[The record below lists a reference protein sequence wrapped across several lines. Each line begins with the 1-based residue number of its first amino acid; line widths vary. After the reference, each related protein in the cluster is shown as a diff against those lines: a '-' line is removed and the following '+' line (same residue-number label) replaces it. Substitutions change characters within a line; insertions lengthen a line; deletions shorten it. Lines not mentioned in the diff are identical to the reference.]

1 MDKDSVV
8 WKILAQ
14 YSRTAQLIVKD
25 IIDNSATSEI
35 RYTDDKSELE
45 IDLDDRPS
53 DNSVSKLVGK
63 ILSKLPDRL
72 TKSDVKSYDPYT
84 SSYSDGDNEVSVS
97 IEYDK
102 EEYKVLDETTQSGMV
117 GQHKRSCGDLIE
129 SNEDQEY
136 TIVEDYDDEYDE
148 SEDDSFY
155 VLITDD
161 DDNKLIIQISKYNG
175 EWEEYK
181 IYLDDEFG
189 YFDPRSYMSYLNKSD
204 IMQWIRQDYPGCRV
218 SEMSDNDV
226 EDFLN
231 NYSDA
236 DSEPSDE
243 DEDVRSESWWI
254 GDRVAV
260 ELRLSN
266 PYNDYEWNGWIE
278 KSGPSYEQ
286 FSYDK
291 SLSQDEVIDKLSKSL
306 GSKLEQV
313 SEDKYN
319 KYITN
324 DLVESLSE
332 EILTDMSSDEF
343 EVVDEEF
350 DSDKIFTSGDFDE
363 YKDYYE
369 KDPEFSV
376 ADYSS
381 YADDE
386 LQARREE
393 LYQRLLSTNDYDESR
408 SLEDEIMTID
418 SELDDRLNEDTH
430 PADCICPKCHK
441 DPCVCECTDSDN
453 LDEDITVID
462 DESDDD
468 SEILNEVSDTELA
481 KMIQDDSPKGHA
493 KFAVARFLDD
503 LNMPSL
509 KINDFD
515 YVNSDP
521 ATKGQPSASTE
532 LEDDELN
539 RVASMMKS
547 GKLKR
552 GQPKKSSDGIVTIPA
567 TAVGKDKDG
576 NDKDGIYGVFVQP
589 SKKLLKVVC
598 LIKKEAKL
606 ADLAGEATSPEN
618 NPENFGK

>member
-1 MDKDSVV
+1 M
-8 WKILAQ
+8 LAQ

-53 DNSVSKLVGK
+53 DNSVSKLVSK

-72 TKSDVKSYDPYT
+72 TKSGVKSYDPYT

-102 EEYKVLDETTQSGMV
+102 EEYKVLDETTQSGMI

-136 TIVEDYDDEYDE
+136 TIVEDYDDDYDE

-189 YFDPRSYMSYLNKSD
+189 YFDPMSYMGYLSKSD
-204 IMQWIRQDYPGCRV
+204 VMQWIRQDYPGCKV

-236 DSEPSDE
+236 DDE
-243 DEDVRSESWWI
+243 YEDIHSESL
-254 GDRVAV
+254 DR
-260 ELRLSN
+260 
-266 PYNDYEWNGWIE
+266 
-278 KSGPSYEQ
+278 
-286 FSYDK
+286 
-291 SLSQDEVIDKLSKSL
+291 EV
-306 GSKLEQV
+306 
-313 SEDKYN
+313 
-319 KYITN
+319 
-324 DLVESLSE
+324 
-332 EILTDMSSDEF
+332 LTDMNNNEF

-363 YKDYYE
+363 YKDYYV

-589 SKKLLKVVC
+589 SKKLLKIVC
-598 LIKKEAKL
+598 LIKRDAKL
-606 ADLAGEATSPEN
+606 ADISGEATSPEN